1 MEIGGWFTAHPKSM
15 GETYAEHLGMATSFG
30 WRMVFAGVACMLHGV
45 LPFVFVGT
53 GSRAVAELHQRMIV
67 GRSARAAPRTLRVDP
82 LNSQARGG
90 DFPSAAPTEIP
101 AHDHSSL
108 SAP

>member
-1 MEIGGWFTAHPKSM
+1 MDIGGWFTAHPKTM

-30 WRMVFAGVACMLHGV
+30 WRMVVAGTACMLHGV
-45 LPFVFVGT
+45 LPFLFVGT
-53 GSRAVAELHQRMIV
+53 GSRAVSELHQRMIV
-67 GRSARAAPRTLRVDP
+67 GRSARALPLTLRVNL
-82 LNSQARGG
+82 LNSQARSS
-90 DFPSAAPTEIP
+90 DFLSGEPTEVP